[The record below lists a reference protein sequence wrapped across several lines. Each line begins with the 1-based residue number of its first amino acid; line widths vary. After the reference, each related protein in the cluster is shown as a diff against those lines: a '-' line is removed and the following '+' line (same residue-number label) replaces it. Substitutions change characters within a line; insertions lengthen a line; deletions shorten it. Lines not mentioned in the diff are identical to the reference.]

1 MSTSQSGDIQPKTR
15 GAEILILGIGNIL
28 LSDEG
33 AGVKAVW
40 ELQRDYEMPSG
51 VEVLDG
57 GTSGMELLSSIEE
70 KEHLFILDAI
80 NSEKGSPGSVTRI
93 DLSEEP
99 GFFQNKVSPHQ
110 LGMSEVL
117 AVTQLT
123 GTQPRNIVLYGI
135 RPLSLETGTEL
146 TSEALDGVRAALDLL
161 FRDLGELGVEP
172 ARREQ
177 DT

>member
-1 MSTSQSGDIQPKTR
+1 MTLEGNSQQDTEQ
-15 GAEILILGIGNIL
+15 ANILILGIGNIL

-40 ELQRDYEMPSG
+40 KLQRDYEMPPG

-57 GTSGMELLSSIEE
+57 GTSGMELLSTIESRVR
-70 KEHLFILDAI
+70 LYILDAI
-80 NSEKGSPGSVTRI
+80 NSDEAEPGSVTRI

-110 LGMSEVL
+110 LGLSEVL

-123 GTQPRNIVLYGI
+123 GTQPENIVLYGI
-135 RPLSLETGTEL
+135 RPFSLETGTEL
-146 TSEALDGVRAALDLL
+146 TPQAQKGIRTALDLL
-161 FRDLGELGVEP
+161 FQDLGELGLEP
-172 ARREQ
+172 KQRN

>member
-1 MSTSQSGDIQPKTR
+1 MTLEGNSQQETEQ
-15 GAEILILGIGNIL
+15 ANILILGIGNVL